1 MSPNLKEAPDD
12 FVTAY
17 VGLGAN
23 LGDAQATL
31 RAALS
36 QMDRLAHT
44 RLVSCSSFYRTEPI
58 DSFGDDYINAIACLT
73 TKLSPADLLSSLQE
87 IETRYGRVR
96 PAGVHNAPRT
106 LDLDLLLYADLKS
119 EDPELTLP
127 HPRMKNRAFVLVPL
141 FEIAPAGF
149 ASLDLLPDVLLPGVS
164 GQRITCVTK
173 TLFLSPTERGGF

>member
-23 LGDAQATL
+23 LGDAEATL

-36 QMDRLAHT
+36 QIDLLGHT

-58 DSFGDDYINAIACLT
+58 DSFGDAYINAVACLT

-173 TLFLSPTERGGF
+173 ALFLSPIERGGS

>member
-44 RLVSCSSFYRTEPI
+44 RLVSYSSFYRTEPI
-58 DSFGDDYINAIACLT
+58 DSFGDDYINAVACLT

-127 HPRMKNRAFVLVPL
+127 HPRMKNRTFVLVPL

-173 TLFLSPTERGGF
+173 ALFLSPTEGGGS

>member
-1 MSPNLKEAPDD
+1 MIPKLKKAPDD
-12 FVTAY
+12 FVSAY

-36 QMDRLAHT
+36 QMDRLEHT
-44 RLVSCSSFYRTEPI
+44 RLLSSSSLYRTEPI
-58 DSFGDDYINAIACLT
+58 DSFGDDYINAVACLV

-96 PAGVHNAPRT
+96 PSGIHNAPRT

-119 EDPELTLP
+119 EDPDLTLP
-127 HPRMKNRAFVLVPL
+127 HPRMKKRAFVLVPL

-149 ASLDLLPDVLLPGVS
+149 PSQDLLPDVLLPGVS
-164 GQRITCVTK
+164 GQRITPVTK
-173 TLFLSPTERGGF
+173 ALFLSSSERGGF

>member
-44 RLVSCSSFYRTEPI
+44 RLVLCSSSYRTEPI
-58 DSFGDDYINAIACLT
+58 DSFGDDYINAVACLT

-173 TLFLSPTERGGF
+173 ALFLSPTEGGGS

>member
-1 MSPNLKEAPDD
+1 M
-12 FVTAY
+12 
-17 VGLGAN
+17 
-23 LGDAQATL
+23 
-31 RAALS
+31 
-36 QMDRLAHT
+36 
-44 RLVSCSSFYRTEPI
+44 SCSSFYRTEPI
-58 DSFGDDYINAIACLT
+58 DSFGDDYINAVACLT

-173 TLFLSPTERGGF
+173 ALFLSPTERGGS

>member
-58 DSFGDDYINAIACLT
+58 DSFGDDYINAVACLT
-73 TKLSPADLLSSLQE
+73 TKLSPAD
-87 IETRYGRVR
+87 
-96 PAGVHNAPRT
+96 
-106 LDLDLLLYADLKS
+106 
-119 EDPELTLP
+119 
-127 HPRMKNRAFVLVPL
+127 RAFVLVPL

-173 TLFLSPTERGGF
+173 ALFLSPTERGGS